1 VTKERQQAALAAYK
15 TGDFKAAMQMYEV
28 LADEGDA
35 FAQFSIGYMYR
46 RGECV
51 TQDDALALTW
61 YRKAAE
67 NGYASAQSNLGFM
80 YQFGKGAPQDLDVAA
95 FWYGKASRQGD
106 TTAQLNLMVLV
117 QTVPL
122 LPLMSRLSD
131 GDLSVLTGS
140 LGKPGSEIMTVEG
153 SKNHIVWSAMAKLG
167 WMKELDRDDI
177 PVVAAK
183 PFRITDVGR
192 IALPRALQTL
202 ASWPK
207 ST

>member
-1 VTKERQQAALAAYK
+1 VTKERLQAALAAYK
-15 TGDFKAAMQMYEV
+15 TGDFKAAMQIYRT

-35 FAQFSIGYMYR
+35 FAQFSMGYMYR
-46 RGECV
+46 RGEGV
-51 TQDDALALTW
+51 TRDDAEALKW

-67 NGYASAQSNLGFM
+67 KGYGPAQSNLGFM
-80 YQFGKGAPQDLDVAA
+80 YQSGKGVPQDLDVAA
-95 FWYGKASRQGD
+95 FWFGKASRQDD

-122 LPLMSRLSD
+122 LPLMSRLSN

-140 LGKPGSEIMTVEG
+140 LDRPGSEIMTVEG

-167 WMKELDRDDI
+167 WMKELDRDGMPD
-177 PVVAAK
+177 ATARL
-183 PFRITDVGR
+183 FRITDVGR
-192 IALPRALQTL
+192 IALPRALQIL

-207 ST
+207 RA